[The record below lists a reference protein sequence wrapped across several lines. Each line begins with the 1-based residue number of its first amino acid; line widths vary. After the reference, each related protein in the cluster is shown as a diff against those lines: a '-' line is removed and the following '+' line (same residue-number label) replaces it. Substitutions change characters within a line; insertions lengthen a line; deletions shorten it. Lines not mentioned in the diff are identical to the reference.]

1 MHHKT
6 VKDAMT
12 SGPRTVESSTPVAE
26 AAKLMRDEN
35 VGSLP
40 IIDGDRLVGIVTDRD
55 IALRV
60 VAEGKAGATAGEIA
74 SQQLVTVDPAQPLGE
89 AARLM
94 AEHQIRRLPVCEE
107 DGRLVGMLAQADV
120 ATHGGEDARTGQ
132 MVERISQS

>member
-12 SGPRTVESSTPVAE
+12 ASPKTVSASTPIAE
-26 AAKLMRDEN
+26 AAKLMRDED

-40 IIDGDRLVGIVTDRD
+40 IVDGDRLEAIVTDRD
-55 IALRV
+55 IAIRA
-60 VAEGKAGATAGEIA
+60 VAEGRIDASVSDIA
-74 SQQLVTVDPAQPLGE
+74 SKELVTVDPAQPLEE

-132 MVERISQS
+132 MVERISQ

>member
-1 MHHKT
+1 MDQKT

-12 SGPRTVESSTPVAE
+12 ASPTTISATTPIVD
-26 AAKLMRDEN
+26 AARLMRDQD

-40 IIDGDRLVGIVTDRD
+40 IVDGDRLEAIVTDRD
-55 IALRV
+55 IAIRA
-60 VAEGKAGATAGEIA
+60 VADQKLDATVGDIA
-74 SQQLVTVDPAQPLGE
+74 SKELVTVDPAQPLEE

-120 ATHGGEDARTGQ
+120 ATHGGQDAQTGQ
-132 MVERISQS
+132 MVERISQ